1 MFVMNSL
8 LGFSLLCIFAM
19 TSFTVEVVADL
30 VSKNYSL
37 FSFFTIWSNML
48 TWVYFLLKLVYVLH
62 TRRQKNTV
70 LMVEGK
76 EASFLDSSKARTRY
90 EGFLTYLG
98 FVTTVSMVLVGVVFW
113 TMLSW
118 GCVFSMAFNKP

>member
-1 MFVMNSL
+1 
-8 LGFSLLCIFAM
+8 M

-37 FSFFTIWSNML
+37 FFFFTIWSNML
-48 TWVYFLLKLVYVLH
+48 TWIYFLLKLVYVLH
-62 TRRQKNTV
+62 TRRQKNTA
-70 LMVEGK
+70 LMIEGK

-118 GCVFSMAFNKP
+118 GCVFSMACNKP

>member
-1 MFVMNSL
+1 MNSL

-37 FSFFTIWSNML
+37 FFFFTIWSNML
-48 TWVYFLLKLVYVLH
+48 TWIYFLLKLVYVLH

-70 LMVEGK
+70 LMIEGK

-118 GCVFSMAFNKP
+118 GCVFSRSFDKP

>member
-37 FSFFTIWSNML
+37 FFFFTIWSNML

-118 GCVFSMAFNKP
+118 GCVFSIAFNKP

>member
-37 FSFFTIWSNML
+37 FFFFTIWSNML
-48 TWVYFLLKLVYVLH
+48 TWIYFLLKLVYVLH

-70 LMVEGK
+70 LMIEGK
-76 EASFLDSSKARTRY
+76 EASFLDSSKAGTRY

-118 GCVFSMAFNKP
+118 GCVFSRSFDKP

>member
-1 MFVMNSL
+1 
-8 LGFSLLCIFAM
+8 M

>member
-1 MFVMNSL
+1 
-8 LGFSLLCIFAM
+8 M

-48 TWVYFLLKLVYVLH
+48 TWIYFLLKLVYVLH
-62 TRRQKNTV
+62 TRRQKNMV
-70 LMVEGK
+70 LMIEGK